1 MKAAILFLLLL
12 AGGVWLSIGADW
24 IQTADD
30 AYDAFCG
37 LAACLCGLLLALVF
51 VYIVAAGQARRVRQ

>member
-1 MKAAILFLLLL
+1 MKSLILFLLLL
-12 AGGVWLSIGADW
+12 AATVWLAIGADW

-37 LAACLCGLLLALVF
+37 LVACLCGLLLALVF
-51 VYIVAAGQARRVRQ
+51 VYIVAAGQARKVRG